1 LNQTG
6 SIKDIVLKD
15 VRGEMDKKRAL
26 IYLED
31 NLRLL
36 RYEPIKVDGKT
47 YNLIELEGS
56 TGWNIKEG

>member
-1 LNQTG
+1 
-6 SIKDIVLKD
+6 
-15 VRGEMDKKRAL
+15 MDKKRAL

-36 RYEPIKVDGKT
+36 RYEPIKVDRKT